1 MHPLAVVG
9 FFALYGLANT
19 THRIWTTKYWS
30 LEEDRW
36 YIAKVTAQYVLVG
49 LLASV
54 GTVLY
59 TVAPSTATLV
69 VAAVT
74 PTVFVVTTVGK
85 KWRRL
90 LGMIVYERTNL
101 ASGPSIKQQLLDRI
115 LDPLQSD
122 GDGSSDGEGATGGST
137 ESDDGGF
144 EDTLRDLV
152 ASFEDAVG
160 FLTAVAIGLLVTTPY
175 FASLLSGTST
185 TLLAVWFAS
194 AVLLG
199 GITKNTQATRGG
211 HVSEDES
218 EGEKNVIFLMIDDL
232 RRDRLSLYGYDR
244 DTTPFLDG
252 YGNATVYQN
261 AVAPG
266 TSSGHSTPSMLSG
279 TFSSVH
285 EYGHNLD
292 QWLLPDAFDEAGY
305 ATGAISGNP
314 HVTVDLF
321 GDRFDWFLYLERGK
335 EYLFDVQRFLTYVL
349 SRLDLRHLPINYY
362 VAETEHMNQLAKR
375 FIDDHEN
382 DPFFLYLHYQDLHE
396 PYLRELHHV
405 DEFATAHG
413 DSVSLGDWVERRDG
427 PRAEWYNERVKNW
440 GYDEMV
446 HEADTRLADLVE
458 YLEHKDLL
466 AETSIVVTSDHGELL
481 GERDMWGHPD
491 LPYNTL
497 FEIPLVVLD
506 EDLGDDSITSPVS
519 GVEVPKLSLDL
530 AGIAPGATAEDQW
543 LIDRDITDSPLEE
556 RPALVDYYSHSIN
569 LKGYDAPLGVDEVES
584 QRFLVGWD
592 RKLYDLNGTRRFFD
606 YDDAFLDEPRSDTS
620 DVARDMDAE
629 LSALVSEL
637 QSRMRSSQVTDPYA
651 DIDDERV
658 YQQLEDLG
666 YR

>member
-9 FFALYGLANT
+9 FFALYGLTNT
-19 THRIWTTKYWS
+19 TGRIWKTRYWS
-30 LEEDRW
+30 LGADRW
-36 YIAKVTAQYVLVG
+36 YVAKVTVQYVVVG
-49 LLASV
+49 LFASI
-54 GTVLY
+54 GTWLY
-59 TVAPSTATLV
+59 TLAPSTATLV

-74 PTVFVVTTVGK
+74 PTVFIVTTVGK

-90 LGMIVYERTNL
+90 LGMIVYERMDL
-101 ASGPSIKQQLLDRI
+101 ASGPSLKQRLLDRV
-115 LDPLQSD
+115 LDPLSSD
-122 GDGSSDGEGATGGST
+122 SDGSSDGTDT
-137 ESDDGGF
+137 DDPPTDSNTSGF
-144 EDTLRDLV
+144 EDTLRNLV
-152 ASFEDAVG
+152 ASFEDVVG
-160 FLTAVAIGLLVTTPY
+160 FMTAVVISLLVTIPY
-175 FASLLSGTST
+175 FISLSSGPSA

-194 AVLLG
+194 AVFLG
-199 GITKNTQATRGG
+199 GVMKNTQSTSGG
-211 HVSEDES
+211 SVTEGA
-218 EGEKNVIFLMIDDL
+218 GEKNVIFVMIDDL

-244 DTTPFLDG
+244 ETTPFLDG
-252 YGNATVYQN
+252 YGNATVYEN

-292 QWLLPDAFDEAGY
+292 LWLLPDAFDEAGY

-335 EYLFDVQRFLTYVL
+335 RYLFEVQRFLTYVL
-349 SRLDLRHLPINYY
+349 SRLGLRHLPINYY

-375 FIDDHEN
+375 FVDDHEN

-405 DEFATAHG
+405 DEFAESHG
-413 DSVSLGDWVERRDG
+413 ESVSLGDWVTHREG
-427 PRAEWYNERVKNW
+427 PRSEWYNENVKNW
-440 GYDEMV
+440 GYDEMI
-446 HEADTRLADLVE
+446 HEADTQLADLVQ
-458 YLEHKDLL
+458 YLDDKNLL
-466 AETSIVVTSDHGELL
+466 EETSIVVTSDHGELL

-491 LPYNTL
+491 LPYNPL

-506 EDLGDDSITSPVS
+506 EDIGNESIASPVS

-530 AGIAPGATAEDQW
+530 ADIDPGAAAQDQW
-543 LIDRDITDSPLEE
+543 LVDRDITTPPSEE
-556 RPALVDYYSHSIN
+556 RPMLVDYFSHSVN

-584 QRFLVGWD
+584 QRMLVGLD
-592 RKLYDLNGTRRFFD
+592 RKLYEVNGDRRFFD
-606 YDDAFLDEPRSDTS
+606 YDDVFLDEPRTDTS
-620 DVARDMDAE
+620 NVAQEMDAE
-629 LSALVSEL
+629 LSAFVSEL
-637 QSRMRSSQVTDPYA
+637 QSRMRSSQVTNPYA